1 MLKKLKTGL
10 ILLLLIETA
19 CVKAPVSGKSEIYST
34 LFSFSAKI
42 EDNLYH
48 SLRIYINSDLEKKIT
63 MNILLPTNKL
73 VANVFYD
80 GQKLIIVDYR
90 SRIAYIDN
98 KKPFNLK
105 RVTGFNIPVEAFAK
119 FYNNCFL
126 KKECNYKKAGD
137 FKFIVNGKSEITVL
151 GKQGNV
157 LLKPLSGIVKGGV
170 KVLKEVIPEGF
181 KVIYENR

>member
-42 EDNLYH
+42 ENNSYH
-48 SLRIYINSDLEKKIT
+48 SLRIYINSDLKRKIT

-90 SRIAYIDN
+90 SRIAYIDS

-105 RVTGFNIPVEAFAK
+105 RVTGFNIPVEEFVK
-119 FYNNCFL
+119 FYNKCFL

-137 FKFIVNGKSEITVL
+137 FKFIVNSKSEIAIL

-170 KVLKEVIPEGF
+170 KGLKQTIPEGF
-181 KVIYENR
+181 KVVYDKH